1 MTILFVLLVAVVL
14 LIMLACCKVSG
25 DCARAEEM
33 LEARMA
39 AMKDPCETCLRWSEC
54 NGVDEQCPH
63 RKGNTQ
69 NEQD

>member
-1 MTILFVLLVAVVL
+1 MTILIVLLVAGVL
-14 LIMLACCKVSG
+14 LGVLACCKVSG
-25 DCARAEEM
+25 DCARAEEI

-39 AMKDPCETCLRWSEC
+39 TMKDPCESCLRWSEC

-63 RKGNTQ
+63 RKGNAQ